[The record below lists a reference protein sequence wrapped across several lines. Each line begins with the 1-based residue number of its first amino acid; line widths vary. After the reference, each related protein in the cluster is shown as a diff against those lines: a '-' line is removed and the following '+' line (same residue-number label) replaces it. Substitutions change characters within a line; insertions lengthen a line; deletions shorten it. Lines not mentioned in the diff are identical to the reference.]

1 MYGLA
6 GLADFVPLSRIVS
19 MDKFDWKIRRFLVD
33 EGYLFPQT
41 DAEIERAFKE
51 LDRMFITEIFNVK
64 DKLPDVE
71 CGSFL
76 VYAPKSFPKNSR
88 WLVAEYYD
96 DVKGF
101 YSESGENFMEDVT
114 HWCKLP
120 DEQDRQ

>member
-1 MYGLA
+1 
-6 GLADFVPLSRIVS
+6 
-19 MDKFDWKIRRFLVD
+19 MDKLDWKIRRFLVD

-41 DAEIERAFKE
+41 DAEIERALKE
-51 LDRMFITEIFNVK
+51 LHQMFIVEIFNVR

-101 YSESGENFMEDVT
+101 YSESGENLMEDVT
-114 HWCKLP
+114 HWCNLP
-120 DEQDRQ
+120 DDPNKPYNI

>member
-1 MYGLA
+1 M
-6 GLADFVPLSRIVS
+6 
-19 MDKFDWKIRRFLVD
+19 
-33 EGYLFPQT
+33 
-41 DAEIERAFKE
+41 
-51 LDRMFITEIFNVK
+51 TEIFNVK

-101 YSESGENFMEDVT
+101 YSESSENFLDDVT

-120 DEQDRQ
+120 DEPKVQ

>member
-1 MYGLA
+1 MN
-6 GLADFVPLSRIVS
+6 
-19 MDKFDWKIRRFLVD
+19 
-33 EGYLFPQT
+33 
-41 DAEIERAFKE
+41 
-51 LDRMFITEIFNVK
+51 EIFNVK

-101 YSESGENFMEDVT
+101 YVT
-114 HWCKLP
+114 HWTKLP
-120 DEQDRQ
+120 DRTL